1 MTASNRQS
9 KNIIKEVLRYLF
21 SLTSIKAFSNL
32 LCWYVLDHIA
42 PKAKMNIS
50 GNARIS
56 PTASLRCGEN
66 IYLGKNAHI
75 SQYCCLWAGKNSKIV
90 LGDNLLMGPGVK
102 IFSLNHGINAEVPM
116 NIQPPTEKDVMI
128 GNDVW
133 LGANTVVL
141 AGVTIGDGAITA
153 AGSVVTKDVP
163 EYTIVGGNP
172 AQIIKKR
179 K

>member
-1 MTASNRQS
+1 MLLRNRRS
-9 KNIIKEVLRYLF
+9 KDNIKEVLRYLF
-21 SLTSIKAFSNL
+21 SLTFLKAFLNL
-32 LCWYVLDHIA
+32 LYWYVLDHIA
-42 PKAKMNIS
+42 PKAKMNIT

-56 PTASLRCGEN
+56 PTVSLRWGEN
-66 IYLGKNAHI
+66 IYLGKNSHI

-102 IFSLNHGINAEVPM
+102 IFSLNHGINAGIPM
-116 NIQPPTEKDVMI
+116 NIQPPTEKDVII

-133 LGANTVVL
+133 LGANTVVV
-141 AGVTIGDGAITA
+141 AGVTIGDGAIVA

-172 AQIIKKR
+172 AKMIKKR
-179 K
+179 Q